1 MAARP
6 ASRTGGPANLGAGGS
21 SLGRQSTSQPF
32 ERGSD
37 LVEVAGGVRVKSS
50 DDQAATGRFWY
61 QPVVP
66 EQ

>member
-6 ASRTGGPANLGAGGS
+6 ASRTGGPAILARGGS
-21 SLGRQSTSQPF
+21 PLGRQSTGQPLQ
-32 ERGSD
+32 RGSD

-50 DDQAATGRFWY
+50 DDQAATGRFSY